1 MKINLIKVSVITFFS
16 LFMIGCQSDKVIV
29 EQPAE
34 LVKINSQVKIDNTWS
49 KKIFSDIPTGKTDLV
64 VDSDGIFTFS
74 SAGLVFSY
82 FSNGKLNWENDLN
95 FSLSSGV
102 GKGFG
107 SLFVTSIDGDI
118 FSLDINNGNLNWSSK
133 IGGESLSV
141 PSSNGDIVAVQTSNG
156 KITAINLKD
165 GKFRW
170 EYISV
175 LPSLS
180 LRGTSSPIFDDGNLY
195 VGFANGNLA
204 KIEPR
209 SGVIQWEIPVTI
221 SKGSSEIERIIDID
235 SKPLVSSGLAFATSY
250 QGDVSAINSL
260 NGRVIWSN
268 NFSSTKDILEIERNI
283 YLVDED
289 SEVQAFSGLTGI
301 SLWRIKDYRLRNL
314 TSPQRLNNYIIVG
327 DFEGYLHFLDTSSG
341 STIGRYRVSRS
352 GILSLK
358 TYKNSI
364 VCLDTSGRLTY
375 LEVK

>member
-1 MKINLIKVSVITFFS
+1 MKINLIKASVIIFLS

-260 NGRVIWSN
+260 NGRVIWRN

>member
-1 MKINLIKVSVITFFS
+1 MKINLIKASVIIFLS

-49 KKIFSDIPTGKTDLV
+49 KKIFSDIPTGKTNLV

-260 NGRVIWSN
+260 NGRVIWRN

>member
-170 EYISV
+170 EYVSV

>member
-1 MKINLIKVSVITFFS
+1 MKINLIKASVIIFLS

-133 IGGESLSV
+133 IVGESLSV

-260 NGRVIWSN
+260 NGRVIWRN

>member
-1 MKINLIKVSVITFFS
+1 MKINLIKASVIIFLS

-327 DFEGYLHFLDTSSG
+327 DFEGYLHFLDISSG

>member
-1 MKINLIKVSVITFFS
+1 MNFEEKNL
-16 LFMIGCQSDKVIV
+16 
-29 EQPAE
+29 
-34 LVKINSQVKIDNTWS
+34 NID
-49 KKIFSDIPTGKTDLV
+49 
-64 VDSDGIFTFS
+64 
-74 SAGLVFSY
+74 
-82 FSNGKLNWENDLN
+82 
-95 FSLSSGV
+95 LSSGV
-102 GKGFG
+102 GKSFD
-107 SLFVTSIDGDI
+107 SLFVTSIDGEV
-118 FSLDINNGNLNWSSK
+118 FSLDFSDGNLNWSSAVE
-133 IGGESLSV
+133 GESLSV
-141 PSSNGDIVAVQTSNG
+141 PSSNGDIVAVQTTNG
-156 KITAINLKD
+156 KITALNLKD

-170 EYISV
+170 EYVSV

-180 LRGTSSPIFDDGNLY
+180 LRGSSSPIFDDGALY

-260 NGRVIWSN
+260 NGRVIWRN

>member
-1 MKINLIKVSVITFFS
+1 MKINLIKASVIIFLS

-74 SAGLVFSY
+74 SVGLVFSY
-82 FSNGKLNWENDLN
+82 FSNGKLNWEKDLN

-260 NGRVIWSN
+260 NGRVIWRN